1 MKLSG
6 LGVWNLYFLVK
17 FALYYYGAID
27 FNVLTN
33 AALAAMLAIEFKK
46 PLIEKAKHLLG
57 GVLAVV
63 LLYQDS
69 WLPPINRL
77 TKQAGNVQDFSFG
90 YFIELITRVINVDMI
105 LALFVICICFW
116 YTSQWIRFTTV
127 TVVGLLV
134 MGWQSGDSQS
144 HLVSNTPN
152 SAAVAQTQSST
163 QTQVITEAIQ
173 SPDQKLADF
182 YQQQSL
188 LTSNFPSQVSGEL
201 FDVIILNVCSMA
213 VADLKAIGVDITD
226 MYDDFDVV
234 FSDFNSAT
242 SYSGPAAIR
251 LLRASC
257 GQTSQTALFKDAPEQ
272 CYLFKN
278 LEKLGYQNNVVMNHD
293 GHFDEF
299 KGLINKYG
307 GLNSTPFNIDS
318 MPVAQYGFDDSPIY
332 SDGAV
337 LNGWLD
343 TQAKDCKPCAMYYNT
358 TSLHDGNQLANR
370 ARMNSQQSYPIRHKN
385 LFSDINTFV
394 KNLESRGRNVML
406 MIVPEHGAAL
416 KGDKVQFAGLRE
428 IPSPSIVS
436 VPVAIKF
443 IGPDVQNY
451 SQIVVDDSTSYFAL
465 SQLVSK
471 ALQTDVFG
479 GKNSVANLL
488 ENLPKAPKVAEN
500 ADTIMMYVN
509 QRPYIQLDG
518 GDWTAYPQGN

>member
-1 MKLSG
+1 VKLSG

-33 AALAAMLAIEFKK
+33 AAFAAMLAIEFKK
-46 PLIEKAKHLLG
+46 PLIEKAKHGLG

-90 YFIELITRVINVDMI
+90 YFIELLTRIVNVDML
-105 LALFVICICFW
+105 LALFVISVCFW
-116 YTSQWIRFTTV
+116 YTSQWIRFTTM

-134 MGWQSGDSQS
+134 VGWQGTNSQVQV
-144 HLVSNTPN
+144 VSTAPNT
-152 SAAVAQTQSST
+152 AAIARSQSST
-163 QTQVITEAIQ
+163 PSPIVTEATQ

-188 LTSNFPSQVSGEL
+188 LMSNFPAQVNGEL

-226 MYDDFDVV
+226 MYKDFDVV

-242 SYSGPAAIR
+242 SYSGPAAVR

-257 GQTSQTALFKDAPEQ
+257 GQTSQTALFEDAPEQ

-278 LEKLGYQNNVVMNHD
+278 LEKLGYENNVVMNHD

-299 KGLINKYG
+299 KGLINRYG
-307 GLNSTPFNIDS
+307 GLDGTPLNIDS
-318 MPVAQYGFDDSPIY
+318 MPVALRGFDDSPIY
-332 SDGAV
+332 SDEAV
-337 LNGWLD
+337 LDGWLD
-343 TQAKDCKPCAMYYNT
+343 QSKDCKPCAMYYNT
-358 TSLHDGNQLANR
+358 TSLHDGNQLENQPR
-370 ARMNSQQSYPIRHKN
+370 VNSKETYPIRHKN
-385 LFSDINTFV
+385 LFTDINRFI
-394 KNLESRGRNVML
+394 KKLEKRGRNVML
-406 MIVPEHGAAL
+406 MIVPEHGANL

-428 IPSPSIVS
+428 IPSPAIVS

-465 SQLVSK
+465 SELISK

-479 GKNSVANLL
+479 GNNSVANLL
-488 ENLPKAPKVAEN
+488 ENLPIAPKVAEN
-500 ADTIMMYVN
+500 EGTIMMYVN
-509 QRPYIQLDG
+509 KRPYIQLDG
-518 GDWTAYPQGN
+518 GDWSAYPQDN

>member
-27 FNVLTN
+27 FNVLAN
-33 AALAAMLAIEFKK
+33 AALAAMLAIKFKAMA
-46 PLIEKAKHLLG
+46 IEKVKHIVG
-57 GVLAVV
+57 AIFAVV
-63 LLYQDS
+63 LLYKDS

-90 YFIELITRVINVDMI
+90 YFLELLARVINVDML
-105 LALFVICICFW
+105 LALFVISICFW
-116 YTSQWIRFTTV
+116 YTSQWVRFTTITV
-127 TVVGLLV
+127 IGLMVVG
-134 MGWQSGDSQS
+134 WQDDDSQS
-144 HLVSNTPN
+144 QVENNVVNPSTITKKQDDTQ
-152 SAAVAQTQSST
+152 AQVVTQAT
-163 QTQVITEAIQ
+163 Q

-188 LTSNFPSQVSGEL
+188 LTSHFPSQVNGEL
-201 FDVIILNVCSMA
+201 FDIIILNICSMA
-213 VADLKAIGVDITD
+213 VDDLDTIGVSVTE
-226 MYDDFDVV
+226 MYKDFDVV

-293 GHFDEF
+293 GHFDGF
-299 KGLINKYG
+299 KDLISKYG
-307 GLNSTPFNIDS
+307 GLDSTPFDIDS

-337 LNGWLD
+337 LNSWLD
-343 TQAKDCKPCAMYYNT
+343 QQAKNCKPCAMYYNT

-370 ARMNSQQSYPIRHKN
+370 ARMNSQQSYPIRHEN
-385 LFSDINTFV
+385 LFNDIGKFI
-394 KNLESRGRNVML
+394 KNLEKRGRNVML
-406 MIVPEHGAAL
+406 MVVPEHGAAL

-428 IPSPSIVS
+428 IPSPAIVS

-443 IGPDVQNY
+443 IGPDVKSY
-451 SQIVVDDSTSYFAL
+451 SQVVIDESTSYFAL
-465 SQLVSK
+465 SELVSK
-471 ALQTDVFG
+471 TLQTNVFG
-479 GKNSVANLL
+479 GNNSVASLF

-518 GDWTAYPQGN
+518 GDWSAYPQGK